1 MQSNETGIQKC
12 EDQSTLSISLLN
24 NEKVFTNLKPET
36 KQEKQQM
43 FNMLS
48 RCDGRLNDIENQILN
63 VVGYYIQQIVR
74 KDKETREPHNGI
86 RTIIVTDEGKSYVTM
101 SSYFGLQFMRLV
113 KTFGDDIKDGIK
125 IKIIKVSKAGSE
137 GQILQFEIV
146 D

>member
-1 MQSNETGIQKC
+1 MQSNETGIQKR
-12 EDQSTLSISLLN
+12 EDQSVLSMSLSN
-24 NEKVFTNLKPET
+24 NERVFTNLKPET
-36 KQEKQQM
+36 KQEKQRI
-43 FNMLS
+43 FNIIS

-74 KDKETREPHNGI
+74 KDKETGEPRNGI
-86 RTIIVTDEGKSYVTM
+86 RTIIVTNEGESYVTM

>member
-1 MQSNETGIQKC
+1 MESNEIATQNRD
-12 EDQSTLSISLLN
+12 DQNILTMSLTN
-24 NEKVFTNLKPET
+24 NEKVFTNLKPEN
-36 KQEKQQM
+36 KREKQQM
-43 FNMLS
+43 FNMIS

-74 KDKETREPHNGI
+74 KDKETGEPRNGI
-86 RTIIVTDEGKSYVTM
+86 RTIIVTNEGESYVTM

-113 KTFGDDIKDGIK
+113 KTFGGDIKDGIK

>member
-1 MQSNETGIQKC
+1 MESNEIGIQKR
-12 EDQSTLSISLLN
+12 DDKSALSMSLSN
-24 NEKVFTNLKPET
+24 NEKVFTNLNPET

-48 RCDGRLNDIENQILN
+48 RCDGRINDIENQILN
-63 VVGYYIQQIVR
+63 VVGYYVQQIIR
-74 KDKETREPHNGI
+74 KDKETGESRNGI

>member
-1 MQSNETGIQKC
+1 MQSNETGIQKR
-12 EDQSTLSISLLN
+12 EDQSVLSMSLSN
-24 NEKVFTNLKPET
+24 NERVFTNLKPET
-36 KQEKQQM
+36 KQEKQRM
-43 FNMLS
+43 FNMIS
-48 RCDGRLNDIENQILN
+48 RCDERLNDIENQILN

-74 KDKETREPHNGI
+74 KDKETGEPRNGI
-86 RTIIVTDEGKSYVTM
+86 RTIIVTNEGKSYVTM

-113 KTFGDDIKDGIK
+113 KTFGSDIKDGIK